1 MDGSTTTYK
10 HITVSP
16 IAGSMGAEI
25 QGVDLTA
32 LEDEVFDELY
42 DAWLRH
48 HVVVLRD
55 QEITPDQQL
64 AFALRFGEI
73 HYHPYMKGMD
83 DHPEI
88 LEISKEPGDQ
98 YTFGS
103 SWHTDQMFNPQPA
116 KATMLYAKE
125 TPSCGGD
132 TIFANMH
139 LAYDALSDGMQ
150 DMLADVK
157 SWCSGDKFKQGGRSQ
172 RKDRYAG
179 NAQML
184 AKLRDPGNLQTE
196 SAHPLF
202 RTHPE
207 TGRKALYM
215 GNHVKSLH
223 EFDEAEAEPILDY
236 LRAYSV
242 RPEFTC
248 RVGWRPGT
256 LTIWDNRSVQHFA
269 VADYNERRRMHR
281 ITIAGD
287 TPF

>member
-1 MDGSTTTYK
+1 
-10 HITVSP
+10 
-16 IAGSMGAEI
+16 MGAEI

-88 LEISKEPGDQ
+88 LEIIKEPGDQ

-103 SWHTDQMFNPQPA
+103 SWHTDQMFTAKPA
-116 KATMLYAKE
+116 MGTMLYALE
-125 TPSCGGD
+125 VPPAGGD
-132 TIFANMH
+132 TLFANLY
-139 LAYDALSDGMQ
+139 LAYDALSDGMKE
-150 DMLADVK
+150 MLSRMKTYSVGDRFKTAGGK
-157 SWCSGDKFKQGGRSQ
+157 S
-172 RKDRYAG
+172 RKDDYKGTSAMAG
-179 NAQML
+179 QV
-184 AKLRDPGNLQTE
+184 RDPGDVQTE
-196 SAHPLF
+196 SEHPLI

-207 TGRKALYM
+207 TGRKALYIGGHAQRFADM
-215 GNHVKSLH
+215 T
-223 EFDEAEAEPILDY
+223 DAESEPLLNY
-236 LRAYSV
+236 LKQHAT

-248 RVGWRPGT
+248 RVRWEPGT
-256 LTIWDNRSVQHFA
+256 LTFWDNRCTEHHA
-269 VADYNERRRMHR
+269 IGDYNGHRRVTHR
-281 ITIAGD
+281 ITIKGD

>member
-1 MDGSTTTYK
+1 MDGSTTAYK

-88 LEISKEPGDQ
+88 LEIIKEPGDQ

-132 TIFANMH
+132 GNVGVDGDNNLLTNATITAASGGNIH
-139 LAYDALSDGMQ
+139 IHHHHGGGGGTGTGLALRASALPHHGCRLQGRGGGAGAGCCGGSRAG
-150 DMLADVK
+150 APA
-157 SWCSGDKFKQGGRSQ
+157 GGFGGRPGCGRHRCQ
-172 RKDRYAG
+172 AG
-179 NAQML
+179 
-184 AKLRDPGNLQTE
+184 
-196 SAHPLF
+196 
-202 RTHPE
+202 
-207 TGRKALYM
+207 
-215 GNHVKSLH
+215 
-223 EFDEAEAEPILDY
+223 
-236 LRAYSV
+236 
-242 RPEFTC
+242 
-248 RVGWRPGT
+248 
-256 LTIWDNRSVQHFA
+256 
-269 VADYNERRRMHR
+269 
-281 ITIAGD
+281 
-287 TPF
+287 